1 LAGAITIKN
10 LSKRYGEF
18 RAVDDI
24 SITIPEGHFVS
35 LLGPSGCGKTTSLRM
50 LAGFV
55 QPDAG
60 EIIVDGVVVSRPG
73 YVQSAEDRQMG
84 MVFQSYAVW
93 PHMSVFDNV
102 AYPLRYGAK
111 KVANKAELEQR
122 VANAID
128 LVGLSG
134 QQAKY
139 PNALSGGQQQ
149 RVALARALIA
159 EPRILLLDEPLS
171 NLDAKLRE
179 SMRFELRSLQRR
191 LGITTVFVTHSQEE
205 ALLLSDTVVVMRSGK
220 VIEQN
225 DPEALYR
232 SPRTDFVADFIGL
245 ANFFEGPTVSDERGK
260 VTVQTSAGLLT
271 ATGEAGGKSH
281 AKLMIRPE
289 SITLSLPDASSP
301 SYENHFLGTVED
313 VFFNGNIVEYLVT
326 IQGDDTNRIRVQGFP
341 PRRFNVGEAVDVSFG
356 AGDAKIVE
364 HV

>member
-1 LAGAITIKN
+1 MAGAITIKN
-10 LSKRYGEF
+10 LTKRYGSF
-18 RAVDDI
+18 AAVDDV

-35 LLGPSGCGKTTSLRM
+35 LLGPSGCGKTTTLRM

-55 QPDAG
+55 PPDEG
-60 EIIVDGVVVSRPG
+60 EIAVDGAVVSRPG
-73 YVQSAEDRQMG
+73 HVQAAEDRQMG

-93 PHMSVFDNV
+93 PHMTVFDNV
-102 AYPLRYGAK
+102 AYPLRFGEK
-111 KVANKAELEQR
+111 KVSDKGELRRR
-122 VANAID
+122 VDGAIE

-134 QQAKY
+134 QQAKF

-205 ALLLSDTVVVMRSGK
+205 ALLLSDMVVVMRSGK

-225 DPEALYR
+225 DPETLYR

-245 ANFFEGPTVSDERGK
+245 ANFFDGPIVSEAGGRISM
-260 VTVQTSAGLLT
+260 QTPAGLLT
-271 ATGEAGGKSH
+271 ASGTAGASG

-289 SITLSLPDASSP
+289 SITLTSAGETRPDFENQLPGRVD
-301 SYENHFLGTVED
+301 D
-313 VFFNGNIVEYLVT
+313 VFFNGNIVEYMVSVEGL
-326 IQGDDTNRIRVQGFP
+326 QEKKLRVQGFP
-341 PRRFNVGEAVDVSFG
+341 PRRFSAGEVVSIGFS
-356 AGDAKIVE
+356 ADDAKILEVA
-364 HV
+364 